1 MDIYKYD
8 SKKEGEALLC
18 FHFFSSKK
26 KKISHLLSKLNG
38 LCYFEENRMSHK
50 QIKIR
55 KGNYIFTF
63 AYSQISYR
71 PITISHHWLTE
82 T

>member
-18 FHFFSSKK
+18 FNFISYK
-26 KKISHLLSKLNG
+26 KKISNLLSKLNG
-38 LCYFEENRMSHK
+38 LCYFEENRMSHQ
-50 QIKIR
+50 QINIR
-55 KGNYIFTF
+55 KGNYIFNF

-71 PITISHHWLTE
+71 PITISHPWLTE